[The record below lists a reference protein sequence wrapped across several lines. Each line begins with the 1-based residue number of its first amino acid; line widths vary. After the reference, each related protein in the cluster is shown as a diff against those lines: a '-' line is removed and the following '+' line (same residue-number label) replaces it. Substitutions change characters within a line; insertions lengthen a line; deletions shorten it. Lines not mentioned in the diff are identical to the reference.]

1 LKHLILIQIFKLI
14 ADTCWYY
21 SMAKK

>member
-1 LKHLILIQIFKLI
+1 LKHLVLIQIFKLI